1 MRRLA
6 TLIIVLAGVVN
17 ADPASSLLREARRA
31 ERRGDTIRAFSLY
44 VQVAG
49 MRPLDPKYRREM
61 ERLKPQA
68 LQSLGVLGSLQAAAV
83 PAPEKTAADPAT
95 AEPTSE
101 PATLSPV
108 EVRQAAQAAEPPEL
122 RPAPGRRNFDLR
134 GNLQSLYEQVARAYG
149 LEVVFDPDLQ
159 PGNTVRF
166 RLEDV
171 DFYHAFPA
179 LMQLTSTFV
188 VPVNGRVAL
197 VAADNQNKR
206 RDLEPMMAALIP
218 IPQVMSVEEA
228 NEVGRAVQQ
237 AMDIR
242 RLVVDAN
249 RRQVYLRDTVSHVR
263 LAQALYE
270 ELGRSRGEVMLEVE
284 LLNVSQSTLSHLGLT
299 VPTQIPVTALSAI
312 GNAAPPQLSGP
323 YAAFGGGDSRFAIQI
338 GNANFQADWNRSDTQ
353 LLSSFRLR
361 ASEGL
366 PASLHIGDR
375 YPILTARY
383 SPIVL
388 TNEIRNAQQQGTL
401 REPFPSF
408 NFEDLGLVLKV
419 TPRLHGDDEISL
431 ALETEFKVLSGTSLN
446 DLPIIASRRFNCT
459 VRLREGEAGLVS
471 GMAVAQVSH
480 SWSGL
485 WPFSRIPLLGRLL
498 RANTAQRDQSEL
510 LLVIRPRLTR
520 ASPASQFS
528 SRTYYTGT
536 EGRAPSSL

>member
-6 TLIIVLAGVVN
+6 ILMIVLAGAVN
-17 ADPASSLLREARRA
+17 ADPASRLLQEARRA
-31 ERRGDTIRAFSLY
+31 ERRGDTVRAFFLY
-44 VQVAG
+44 VQAAG
-49 MRPLDPKYRREM
+49 MRPVDPKYRREM

-68 LQSLGVLGSLQAAAV
+68 LQGLGVLGSLQAGAV
-83 PAPEKTAADPAT
+83 PAKTTAPGPA
-95 AEPTSE
+95 AEPANE
-101 PATLSPV
+101 GATLSPV
-108 EVRQAAQAAEPPEL
+108 EARQAVQAAEPPEL
-122 RPAPGRRNFDLR
+122 HPSPGRRSFDLR

-159 PGNTVRF
+159 PGNTVKF

-171 DFYHAFPA
+171 DFYRAFPA
-179 LMQLTSTFV
+179 LMELTSTFV

-263 LAQALYE
+263 LAQALYQ
-270 ELGRSRGEVMLEVE
+270 ELARSRGEIMLEVE

-323 YAAFGGGDSRFAIQI
+323 YAAFGGGDSRFALQI
-338 GNANFQADWNRSDTQ
+338 GNADFQADWNKSDTQ

-361 ASEGL
+361 AIEGL

-375 YPILTARY
+375 YPILTSRY

-388 TNEIRNAQQQGTL
+388 TDEIRNAQQQGQF

-419 TPRLHGDDEISL
+419 TPRLHGDDEVSL

-446 DLPIIASRRFNCT
+446 DLPIIATRRFNCT

-471 GMAVAQVSH
+471 GMAVAQVSR

-498 RANTAQRDQSEL
+498 RANTSQRDQSEL

-520 ASPASQFS
+520 ASPASQFP
-528 SRTYYTGT
+528 SRAYYTGT
-536 EGRAPSSL
+536 EGRAAASL

>member
-6 TLIIVLAGVVN
+6 ILMIVLAGVVN
-17 ADPASSLLREARRA
+17 ADPASRLLQEARRA
-31 ERRGDTIRAFSLY
+31 ERRGDTVRAFLLY
-44 VQVAG
+44 VQAAG
-49 MRPLDPKYRREM
+49 MRPVDPKYRREM

-68 LQSLGVLGSLQAAAV
+68 LQSIGLLGSLQAAAV
-83 PAPEKTAADPAT
+83 PAKTTAPVPA
-95 AEPTSE
+95 AEPANE
-101 PATLSPV
+101 GATLSPV
-108 EVRQAAQAAEPPEL
+108 EARQAVQAAEPPEL
-122 RPAPGRRNFDLR
+122 HPSPGRRSFDLR

-159 PGNTVRF
+159 PGNTVKF

-171 DFYHAFPA
+171 DFYRAFPA
-179 LMQLTSTFV
+179 LMELTSTFV

-263 LAQALYE
+263 LAQALYQ
-270 ELGRSRGEVMLEVE
+270 ELARSRGEIMLEVE

-323 YAAFGGGDSRFAIQI
+323 YATFGGGDSRFGIQI
-338 GNANFQADWNRSDTQ
+338 GNAGLQADWNQSDTR
-353 LLSSFRLR
+353 LLSRFRLR
-361 ASEGL
+361 AIEGL

-375 YPILTARY
+375 YPILTSRY

-388 TNEIRNAQQQGTL
+388 TDEIRKAQQQGPL
-401 REPFPSF
+401 LAPFPSF

-419 TPRLHGDDEISL
+419 TPRLHGDDEVSL
-431 ALETEFKVLSGTSLN
+431 ALETEFRVLSGTSLN
-446 DLPIIASRRFNCT
+446 DLPIISSRRFNCT

-471 GMAVAQVSH
+471 GMAVSQVSR

-498 RANTAQRDQSEL
+498 RANTSQRDQSEL

-520 ASPASQFS
+520 ASPASQFP
-528 SRTYYTGT
+528 SRAYYTGT
-536 EGRAPSSL
+536 EGRAASSL